1 MSQAQPITKPIL
13 PKNESGELNTNS
25 IAPRR
30 FRISY
35 EDASHIPK
43 HWVENNGFLTHW
55 LNAYTL
61 TIPGGE
67 DFNVRTI
74 RSYIDEISDEELK
87 STAQGFVAQE
97 LSHGKAHEKFFDVLN
112 HHGFNSKIFLSLYN
126 FISFKIL
133 EPLSTKL
140 SKLAFVVAIER
151 INEIIGEV
159 NLESGILNDST
170 RSAALLYEWH
180 FAEEIEHKS
189 VAYDIYQNVS
199 GNRFMLAYSTTIC
212 YLVNMMF
219 LVLGAL
225 SFSIQDGSILNPKN
239 WLRGFRYFF
248 TKEKF
253 FWRVTWACIE
263 LNFKKFHPSQS
274 NNLHLAKAILNS
286 RDIQV

>member
-1 MSQAQPITKPIL
+1 MQAQKIEKPVL
-13 PKNESGELNTNS
+13 PKNESGVLDTEN

-30 FRISY
+30 FRINY
-35 EDASHIPK
+35 DEPDNINK
-43 HWVENNGFLTHW
+43 HWVQNDGFLTHW
-55 LNAYTL
+55 MNAYTL

-74 RSYIDEISDEELK
+74 RSYIDEITDDKLRN
-87 STAQGFVAQE
+87 TAQGFVAQE
-97 LSHGKAHEKFFDVLN
+97 LSHGKAHEKFFDVLKSQ
-112 HHGFNSKIFLSLYN
+112 GYRTGLFLMVYN
-126 FISFKIL
+126 LISFKIM

-151 INEIIGEV
+151 INEIIAEV
-159 NLESGILNDST
+159 NLESGILNDSPKE
-170 RSAALLYEWH
+170 AALLYQWH

-189 VAYDIYQNVS
+189 VAFDIYQNVS

-219 LVLGAL
+219 LLLGTL
-225 SFSIQDGSILNPKN
+225 SCSVQDGSILNPKS

-253 FWRVTWACIE
+253 FWRVSWGC
-263 LNFKKFHPSQS
+263 LQLLSKKFHPSQS
-274 NNLHLAKAILNS
+274 KNLHFAEAVLKS
-286 RDIQV
+286 RDIEV